1 MLSYCDSSDRFNII
15 EVSEATLADHLISE
29 DIFYQED
36 ITTFY
41 LAIIRLLG
49 LIFFIA
55 LLLILVAQLR
65 AEGRLVIRLKQ
76 ALFIYKGKRI
86 RVFSEPERDLL
97 MTLALEGKMSLP
109 AIEDL
114 VSDAMDSSA
123 VRIKKRERLIKSL
136 NDKIGALFN
145 ESPKY
150 RSEYFLFHADT
161 EDRRIKV
168 VALNLQHFKVL

>member
-1 MLSYCDSSDRFNII
+1 M
-15 EVSEATLADHLISE
+15 
-29 DIFYQED
+29 
-36 ITTFY
+36 
-41 LAIIRLLG
+41 IR
-49 LIFFIA
+49 I
-55 LLLILVAQLR
+55 
-65 AEGRLVIRLKQ
+65 KQ

-86 RVFSEPERDLL
+86 VVFSEPERDLL
-97 MTLALEGKMSLP
+97 ITLAPEGKMSLP

-114 VSDAMDSSA
+114 VSDAIDSSA

-150 RSEYFLFHADT
+150 RSEYFLFDADT
-161 EDRRIKV
+161 EDRRIRV